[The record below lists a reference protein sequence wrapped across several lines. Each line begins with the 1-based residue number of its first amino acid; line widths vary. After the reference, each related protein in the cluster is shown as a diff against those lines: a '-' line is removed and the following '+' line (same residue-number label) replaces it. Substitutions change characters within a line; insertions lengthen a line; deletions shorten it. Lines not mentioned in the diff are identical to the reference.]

1 MTTDSRLNGKKGLI
15 VGIANRDSIAFGCAR
30 AFQTAGARLA
40 ITYLNEK
47 AAPHVVPLAQELGAE
62 IVLPLDLRD
71 AHTLA
76 QVFAEISR
84 VWGELDFLLHSVAF
98 APKDDLHRPLWQAS
112 REGFLTAMDTSC
124 HSFLRLAGCAVPLM
138 GGGGSLITVSYLGA
152 ERVVPHYN
160 LMGPVKAA
168 LEAVVRYAAAELGP
182 RGIRVN
188 ALSPGPIPTRAA
200 GGLEDF
206 DALLAEAREK
216 APTHH
221 TVTLDEIGAYASF
234 LVGDGATNVTGGI
247 HYIDGGQHI
256 MA

>member
-1 MTTDSRLNGKKGLI
+1 M
-15 VGIANRDSIAFGCAR
+15 
-30 AFQTAGARLA
+30 
-40 ITYLNEK
+40 
-47 AAPHVVPLAQELGAE
+47 
-62 IVLPLDLRD
+62 
-71 AHTLA
+71 
-76 QVFAEISR
+76 
-84 VWGELDFLLHSVAF
+84 
-98 APKDDLHRPLWQAS
+98 
-112 REGFLTAMDTSC
+112 
-124 HSFLRLAGCAVPLM
+124 
-138 GGGGSLITVSYLGA
+138 
-152 ERVVPHYN
+152 
-160 LMGPVKAA
+160 
-168 LEAVVRYAAAELGP
+168 RYAAAELGP